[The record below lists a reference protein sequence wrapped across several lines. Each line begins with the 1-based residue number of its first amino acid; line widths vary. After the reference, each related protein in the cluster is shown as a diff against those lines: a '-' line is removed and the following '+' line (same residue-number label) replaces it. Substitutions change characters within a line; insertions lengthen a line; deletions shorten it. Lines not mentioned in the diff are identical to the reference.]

1 MATLTT
7 LLDEALEAWAYT
19 RSGVIEELKN
29 IPDKDMGFQPA
40 SGGRSVL
47 EIAQHIIES
56 GMMMAGELT
65 RAEGDFRRQ
74 SYEGFLH
81 EHARGVSGKRTRPQ
95 LLALLKMS
103 HTDGEKR
110 FRKAGEIQ
118 MMQLI
123 NRFDGEKG
131 TRMAWLFHG
140 IAHEDYH
147 RGQLAMCARL
157 MGRVPAQTKRIHG
170 K

>member
-1 MATLTT
+1 MTT
-7 LLDEALEAWAYT
+7 FTNLLEEALEAWAYT
-19 RSGVIEELKN
+19 RGGVIEELKN
-29 IPDKDMGFQPA
+29 IPDKDMGFKPA
-40 SGGRSVL
+40 EGARSVL

-65 RAEGDFRRQ
+65 RPEGDFRRQ

-95 LLALLKMS
+95 LLALLKVA

-110 FRKAGEIQ
+110 IRKAGELL
-118 MMQLI
+118 MLQLI

-131 TRMAWLFHG
+131 TRLAWMHSA

-147 RGQLAMCARL
+147 RGQLALYARL
-157 MGRVPAQTKRIHG
+157 LGRIPALTKRIHG